1 MNMYMSRDGIT
12 EMKFFNAFL
21 VEVSGHKLKSS
32 QTRVFVW
39 FSTIVLPFYKR
50 LFRECMHRRF
60 IIKKTWLSAFSF
72 AQSHISLAIC
82 RSLSFLVPW
91 FSSLIDKTDLAD
103 FVCLWGG
110 LCLFVCKNYISLS
123 LISLNIFFAM

>member
-12 EMKFFNAFL
+12 EMKFFNAIL

-50 LFRECMHRRF
+50 LFRKRLE
-60 IIKKTWLSAFSF
+60 FSCF
-72 AQSHISLAIC
+72 
-82 RSLSFLVPW
+82 
-91 FSSLIDKTDLAD
+91 AD
-103 FVCLWGG
+103 F
-110 LCLFVCKNYISLS
+110 FVWISKTRVEYGFL
-123 LISLNIFFAM
+123 